1 MSVIHILGIQGSGKS
16 YIGELIKKK
25 LGNRVAICE
34 VDDFYRDVYNEYSRL
49 DKLVNAPQLTKRAE
63 KNITDFVTTGT
74 KNGKIVIVIC
84 VSYPDKIS
92 NCYFI
97 KINNLEETR

>member
-63 KNITDFVTTGT
+63 KNITLL
-74 KNGKIVIVIC
+74 NIEKIAQALE
-84 VSYPDKIS
+84 IS
-92 NCYFI
+92 I
-97 KINNLEETR
+97 SELVETL